1 MSELGNVLRAR
12 IAEGRV
18 VGTFPKLA
26 ATETIDLAAAH
37 LDFAVVDLEHSQLD
51 DGSAGRLVRHAR
63 ALGFPAVVRVA
74 WPERERINRLL
85 EAGAAGIQL
94 STVRR
99 AESVRRLRHAMSYAP
114 HGARSISLGQ
124 PAAGYGA
131 VELRS
136 FLDAQGDGALLVAQI
151 ETAITDDP
159 LPQIAAERP
168 DVLFIGPMDLTVDL
182 RQDRDRVKARID
194 EIIAVAADAGIA
206 LGGAGV
212 QAPAIRYDVIGS
224 DIAMLRAGFARTAVN
239 PVTSP

>member
-1 MSELGNVLRAR
+1 VSELGNVLRAR

-18 VGTFPKLA
+18 VGTFLKLV

-51 DGSAGRLVRHAR
+51 HGSAGRLVRHAR
-63 ALGFPAVVRVA
+63 ALAFPAVVRVA

-99 AESVRRLRHAMSYAP
+99 AES
-114 HGARSISLGQ
+114 
-124 PAAGYGA
+124 
-131 VELRS
+131 
-136 FLDAQGDGALLVAQI
+136 
-151 ETAITDDP
+151 
-159 LPQIAAERP
+159 
-168 DVLFIGPMDLTVDL
+168 VDL